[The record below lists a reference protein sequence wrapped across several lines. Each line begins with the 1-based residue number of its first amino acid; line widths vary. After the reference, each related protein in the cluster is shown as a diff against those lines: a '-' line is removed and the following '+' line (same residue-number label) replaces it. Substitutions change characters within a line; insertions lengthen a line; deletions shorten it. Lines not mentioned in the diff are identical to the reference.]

1 MVVLG
6 STGSIGKNALKI
18 AKKFKVKIEALSCGK
33 NIALINEQIKVFKPK
48 KVAVLDPND
57 LNALEPLGAKVFVGL
72 EGIDAMI
79 EECVSNLVINAIVGV
94 AGLKASFKSLQT
106 NKKLALANKESLVS
120 AGHLLDIS
128 QITPIDSEHF
138 GLWALLQNKALK
150 PKSLIISA
158 SGGAFRDTPLEL
170 IPIQNAQNAL
180 KHPNWSM
187 GSKITIDSASMVN
200 KLFEILE
207 TYWLF
212 GASLKIDALIE
223 RSSIVHALVEFEDNS
238 IIAHLASADMQLPIS
253 YAINPKLASLSASIK
268 PLDLYAL
275 SAIKFEPIS
284 MERYTLWRYKD
295 LLLENPKLG
304 VVLNASNEVA
314 IEKFLNKEIAFG
326 GLIKTIS
333 QALESYAKTPFNL
346 SNLDEV
352 LALDKEV
359 RERFGNVARGSIIRF
374 CF

>member
-18 AKKFKVKIEALSCGK
+18 AKKFKIGIEALSCGK

-48 KVAVLDPND
+48 KVAILDPND

-79 EECVSNLVINAIVGV
+79 EECVSHLVINAIVGV
-94 AGLKASFKSLQT
+94 AGLRASFKSLQT

-138 GLWALLQNKALK
+138 GLWALLQNKVLK

-207 TYWLF
+207 IYWLF

-238 IIAHLASADMQLPIS
+238 IIAHLASTDMQLPIS

-284 MERYTLWRYKD
+284 MERYILWRYKD

-333 QALESYAKTPFNL
+333 QALESYAKMPFKL

-352 LALDKEV
+352 LALDREV
-359 RERFGNVARGSIIRF
+359 RERFGIVARV
-374 CF
+374 

>member
-18 AKKFKVKIEALSCGK
+18 AKKFKVEIEALSCGK
-33 NIALINEQIKVFKPK
+33 NIALINEQIQIFKPK

-57 LNALEPLGAKVFVGL
+57 LNNLEPLGAKVFVGL
-72 EGIDAMI
+72 EGIDAMV
-79 EECVSNLVINAIVGV
+79 EECVSNLVLNAIVGV
-94 AGLKASFKSLQT
+94 AGLKASFKSLQR

-128 QITPIDSEHF
+128 KITPIDSEHF

-170 IPIQNAQNAL
+170 IATQNAQNAL

-187 GSKITIDSASMVN
+187 GDKITIDSASMVN

-212 GASLKIDALIE
+212 GASLKIDAVIE

-238 IIAHLASADMQLPIS
+238 VIAHLASADMKLPIS
-253 YAINPKLASLSASIK
+253 YAIDPKLASLSASIK

-275 SAIKFEPIS
+275 STIKFEPIS

-314 IEKFLNKEIAFG
+314 MEKFLNQEIAFG

-333 QALESYAKTPFNL
+333 QALELYAKKSFKL
-346 SNLDEV
+346 SSLDEV
-352 LALDKEV
+352 LELDKEV
-359 RERFGNVARGSIIRF
+359 RERFKNYR
-374 CF
+374 

>member
-18 AKKFKVKIEALSCGK
+18 TKKFKVEIEALSCGK

-48 KVAVLDPND
+48 KVAILDPND

-94 AGLKASFKSLQT
+94 AGLRASFKSLQT

-170 IPIQNAQNAL
+170 IPVQNAQNAL

-212 GASLKIDALIE
+212 GTSLKIDALIE

-333 QALESYAKTPFNL
+333 QALESYAKMPFKL

-352 LALDKEV
+352 LALDREV
-359 RERFGNVARGSIIRF
+359 RERFGNVARV
-374 CF
+374 

>member
-18 AKKFKVKIEALSCGK
+18 AKKFGVEIEALSCGK
-33 NIALINEQIKVFKPK
+33 NIALINEQIQVFKPK
-48 KVAVLDPND
+48 KVAILDPND
-57 LNALEPLGAKVFVGL
+57 LNDLEPLGAKVFVGL
-72 EGIDAMI
+72 DGIDAMI
-79 EECVSNLVINAIVGV
+79 EECTSNLVLNAIVGV

-158 SGGAFRDTPLEL
+158 SGGAFRDTPLEF
-170 IPIQNAQNAL
+170 IAIQNAQNAL

-253 YAINPKLASLSASIK
+253 YAIDPKLASLNASIK

-275 SAIKFEPIS
+275 STIKFEPIS

-314 IEKFLNKEIAFG
+314 MDKFLNQEIAFG
-326 GLIKTIS
+326 GFIQIIS
-333 QALESYAKTPFNL
+333 QALESYAKMPFKL
-346 SNLDEV
+346 SSLEEV
-352 LALDKEV
+352 LALDREV
-359 RERFGNVARGSIIRF
+359 RERFKNVAGV
-374 CF
+374 

>member
-18 AKKFKVKIEALSCGK
+18 AKKFGVEIEALSCGK
-33 NIALINEQIKVFKPK
+33 NIALINEQIQVFKPK
-48 KVAVLDPND
+48 KVAILDPND
-57 LNALEPLGAKVFVGL
+57 LNNLEPLGAKVFVGL

-94 AGLKASFKSLQT
+94 AGLRASFKSLQT

-138 GLWALLQNKALK
+138 GLWALLQNKVLK

-170 IPIQNAQNAL
+170 IPIQNVQNAL

-207 TYWLF
+207 IYWLF

-238 IIAHLASADMQLPIS
+238 IIAHLASTDMQLPIS

-284 MERYTLWRYKD
+284 MERYILWRYKD

-333 QALESYAKTPFNL
+333 QALESYAKMPFKL

-352 LALDKEV
+352 LALDREV
-359 RERFGNVARGSIIRF
+359 RERFGIVARV
-374 CF
+374 

>member
-18 AKKFKVKIEALSCGK
+18 AKKFKVGIEALSCGK

-48 KVAVLDPND
+48 KVAILDPND
-57 LNALEPLGAKVFVGL
+57 LNGLEPLSAKVFVGL

-79 EECVSNLVINAIVGV
+79 EECVSHLVINAIVGV
-94 AGLKASFKSLQT
+94 AGLRASFKSLQT

-170 IPIQNAQNAL
+170 IPVQNAQNAL

-212 GASLKIDALIE
+212 GTSLKIDALIE

-253 YAINPKLASLSASIK
+253 YAIDPKLASLNASIK

-333 QALESYAKTPFNL
+333 QALESYAKMPFKL

-359 RERFGNVARGSIIRF
+359 RERFGSVARV
-374 CF
+374 

>member
-48 KVAVLDPND
+48 KVAILDPND

-79 EECVSNLVINAIVGV
+79 EECVSHLVINAIVGV

-275 SAIKFEPIS
+275 GAIKFEPIS

-314 IEKFLNKEIAFG
+314 MEKFLNKEIAFG

-333 QALESYAKTPFNL
+333 QALESYAKMPFKL

-352 LALDKEV
+352 LALDREV
-359 RERFGNVARGSIIRF
+359 RERFGNVARV
-374 CF
+374 

>member
-48 KVAVLDPND
+48 KVAILDPND
-57 LNALEPLGAKVFVGL
+57 LNTLEPLGAKVFVGL

-94 AGLKASFKSLQT
+94 AGLRASFKSLQT

-212 GASLKIDALIE
+212 GTSLKIDALIE
-223 RSSIVHALVEFEDNS
+223 RSSIVHALVELEDNS

-275 SAIKFEPIS
+275 SAIKFEPIN

-314 IEKFLNKEIAFG
+314 MEKFLNKEIAFG

-333 QALESYAKTPFNL
+333 QALESYAKMPFKL

-352 LALDKEV
+352 LALDREV
-359 RERFGNVARGSIIRF
+359 RERFGSVARV
-374 CF
+374 

>member
-48 KVAVLDPND
+48 KVAILDPND
-57 LNALEPLGAKVFVGL
+57 LNTLEPLGAKVFVGL

-94 AGLKASFKSLQT
+94 AGLRASFKSLQT

-138 GLWALLQNKALK
+138 GLWALLQSKALK

-284 MERYTLWRYKD
+284 TERYTLWRYKD

-314 IEKFLNKEIAFG
+314 MEKFLNKEIAFG

-333 QALESYAKTPFNL
+333 QALESYAKMPFKL

-352 LALDKEV
+352 LALDREV
-359 RERFGNVARGSIIRF
+359 RERFGSVARM
-374 CF
+374 

>member
-18 AKKFKVKIEALSCGK
+18 AKKFKVGIEALSCGK

-48 KVAVLDPND
+48 KVAILDPND

-72 EGIDAMI
+72 EGIDAMV

-158 SGGAFRDTPLEL
+158 SGGAFRDTPLES

-238 IIAHLASADMQLPIS
+238 IIAHLASTDMQLPIS

-333 QALESYAKTPFNL
+333 QALESYVKMPFKL

-352 LALDKEV
+352 LALDREV
-359 RERFGNVARGSIIRF
+359 RERFGSVARV
-374 CF
+374 

>member
-48 KVAVLDPND
+48 KVAILDAND
-57 LNALEPLGAKVFVGL
+57 LDDLEPLGAKVFVGL

-94 AGLKASFKSLQT
+94 AGLMASFKSLQT

-253 YAINPKLASLSASIK
+253 YAIDPKLASLSASIK

-333 QALESYAKTPFNL
+333 QALESYAKTPFKL

-359 RERFGNVARGSIIRF
+359 RERFENVARV
-374 CF
+374 

>member
-18 AKKFKVKIEALSCGK
+18 AKKFKVEIEALSCGK

-48 KVAVLDPND
+48 KVAILDPND
-57 LNALEPLGAKVFVGL
+57 LNDLEPLGAKVFVGL

-253 YAINPKLASLSASIK
+253 YAIDPKLASLSASIK

-275 SAIKFEPIS
+275 SAIKFEPIG

-333 QALESYAKTPFNL
+333 QALESYAKTPFKL

-352 LALDKEV
+352 LALDREV
-359 RERFGNVARGSIIRF
+359 RERFGSVARM
-374 CF
+374 

>member
-18 AKKFKVKIEALSCGK
+18 AKKFKVEIEALSCGK

-57 LNALEPLGAKVFVGL
+57 LNNLEPLGAKVFVGL
-72 EGIDAMI
+72 DGIDAMI

-158 SGGAFRDTPLEL
+158 SGGAFRDTPLES

-238 IIAHLASADMQLPIS
+238 VIAHLASADMQLPIS
-253 YAINPKLASLSASIK
+253 YAIDPKLASLSASIK

-284 MERYTLWRYKD
+284 MERYTLWHYKD

-314 IEKFLNKEIAFG
+314 MEKFLNQEIAFG
-326 GLIKTIS
+326 GLIQTIS
-333 QALESYAKTPFNL
+333 QALELYAKKSFKL
-346 SNLDEV
+346 STLDEV
-352 LALDKEV
+352 LELDKEV
-359 RERFGNVARGSIIRF
+359 RERLGNVARV
-374 CF
+374 

>member
-18 AKKFKVKIEALSCGK
+18 AKKFGVEIEALSCGK

-48 KVAVLDPND
+48 KVAILDPND
-57 LNALEPLGAKVFVGL
+57 LNNLEPLGAKVFVGL

-79 EECVSNLVINAIVGV
+79 EECVSHLVINAIVGV

-158 SGGAFRDTPLEL
+158 SGGAFRDTPLES

-238 IIAHLASADMQLPIS
+238 VIAHLASTDMQLPIS
-253 YAINPKLASLSASIK
+253 YAINPKLASLTASIK

-304 VVLNASNEVA
+304 VVLNASNEA
-314 IEKFLNKEIAFG
+314 AMEKFLNQEIAFG

-333 QALESYAKTPFNL
+333 QALESYAKMSFKL

-359 RERFGNVARGSIIRF
+359 RERFGSVARV
-374 CF
+374 

>member
-18 AKKFKVKIEALSCGK
+18 AKKFKVEIEALSCGK

-48 KVAVLDPND
+48 KVAILDPND

-79 EECVSNLVINAIVGV
+79 EECVSNSVINAIVGV
-94 AGLKASFKSLQT
+94 AGLRASFKSLQT

-128 QITPIDSEHF
+128 QITPVDSEHF
-138 GLWALLQNKALK
+138 GLWVLLQNKALK

-158 SGGAFRDTPLEL
+158 SGGAFRDTPLEF
-170 IPIQNAQNAL
+170 ISIQNAQNAL

-253 YAINPKLASLSASIK
+253 YAINPKLASLNASIK
-268 PLDLYAL
+268 PLDLYTL

-333 QALESYAKTPFNL
+333 QALELYAKTPFKL

-359 RERFGNVARGSIIRF
+359 RERFGNVARV
-374 CF
+374 

>member
-6 STGSIGKNALKI
+6 STGSIGKNTLKI
-18 AKKFKVKIEALSCGK
+18 AKKFKVEIEALSCGK

-48 KVAVLDPND
+48 KVAILDPND

-72 EGIDAMI
+72 EGIDAMV

-94 AGLKASFKSLQT
+94 AGLRASFKSLQT

-170 IPIQNAQNAL
+170 IPVQNAQNAL

-223 RSSIVHALVEFEDNS
+223 RNSIVHALVEFEDNS

-275 SAIKFEPIS
+275 STIKFEPIS

-314 IEKFLNKEIAFG
+314 MEKFLNKEIAFG

-333 QALESYAKTPFNL
+333 QALESYAKTPSKL

-359 RERFGNVARGSIIRF
+359 RERFGSVARM
-374 CF
+374 

>member
-6 STGSIGKNALKI
+6 STGSIGKNSLKI

-48 KVAVLDPND
+48 KVAILDPND

-79 EECVSNLVINAIVGV
+79 EECTSNLVINAIVGV
-94 AGLKASFKSLQT
+94 AGLRASFKSLQT

-120 AGHLLDIS
+120 AGHLLNIS

-170 IPIQNAQNAL
+170 IPVQNAQNAL

-314 IEKFLNKEIAFG
+314 MEKFLNKEIAFG

-333 QALESYAKTPFNL
+333 QALESYAKMPFKL

-352 LALDKEV
+352 LVLDKEV
-359 RERFGNVARGSIIRF
+359 RERFGSVARM
-374 CF
+374 

>member
-48 KVAVLDPND
+48 KVAILDAND
-57 LNALEPLGAKVFVGL
+57 LNTLEPLGAKVFVGL

-79 EECVSNLVINAIVGV
+79 EECVSHLVINAIVGV
-94 AGLKASFKSLQT
+94 AGLRASFKSLQT

-238 IIAHLASADMQLPIS
+238 IIAHLASTDMQLPIS

-275 SAIKFEPIS
+275 SAIKFEPIN
-284 MERYTLWRYKD
+284 MERYALWRYKD

-314 IEKFLNKEIAFG
+314 MEKFLNKEIAFG

-333 QALESYAKTPFNL
+333 QALESYAKTPFKL

-359 RERFGNVARGSIIRF
+359 RERFGNVARV
-374 CF
+374 

>member
-6 STGSIGKNALKI
+6 STGSIGRNALNI
-18 AKKFKVKIEALSCGK
+18 ATKFGVEIEALSCGK

-48 KVAVLDPND
+48 KVAILDPND
-57 LNALEPLGAKVFVGL
+57 LKFLEPLGAKVFVGL
-72 EGIDAMI
+72 DGIDAMI
-79 EECVSNLVINAIVGV
+79 EECASNLVLNAIVGV
-94 AGLKASFKSLQT
+94 AGLKASFKSLQR

-128 QITPIDSEHF
+128 QITPVDSEHF

-170 IPIQNAQNAL
+170 IPTQGVQNAL

-200 KLFEILE
+200 KLFEVLE

-223 RSSIVHALVEFEDNS
+223 RNSIVHALVEFEDNS
-238 IIAHLASADMQLPIS
+238 MIAHLASADMKLPIS
-253 YAINPKLASLSASIK
+253 YAINPKLASLNASIK

-275 SAIKFEPIS
+275 GTIKFEPIDL
-284 MERYTLWRYKD
+284 ERYALWRYKD

-314 IEKFLNKEIAFG
+314 IKKFLNQEIAFG
-326 GLIKTIS
+326 GLIQIIS
-333 QALESYAKTPFNL
+333 QALELYAKMPFKL
-346 SNLDEV
+346 SSLDEV
-352 LALDKEV
+352 LELDKEV
-359 RERFGNVARGSIIRF
+359 RERLA
-374 CF
+374 